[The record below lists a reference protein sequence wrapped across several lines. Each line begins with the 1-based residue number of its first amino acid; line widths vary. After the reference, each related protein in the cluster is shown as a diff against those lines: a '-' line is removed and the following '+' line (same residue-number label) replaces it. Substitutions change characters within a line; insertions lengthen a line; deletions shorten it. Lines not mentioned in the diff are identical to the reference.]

1 MKHLLKLISSL
12 TILSTGILSV
22 SCTNK
27 NIKSKEDNISNNKE
41 DNKDGTKPENSPQ
54 DQPQANEP
62 KEEINIS
69 EEEKQ
74 EVITALEKVFK
85 DQEEAFGTFHTHQ
98 EVLDQ
103 LKVYIED
110 NKFKYFDYLTLTEQ
124 NDKNKNLVVDENGTL
139 NKIKISFF
147 DMQTIF
153 SPKKV
158 LKDEVVDKYDETKTQ
173 LLQVGYKLQ
182 TPLKSIKMKQANKKI
197 KKVPK
202 HLPLKINSLDNA
214 FRYIEAASVDNL
226 DKWDTKNI
234 KYLTETFSDTKEFNQ
249 DINFWNVSSVID
261 MSKMF
266 AGASSFNKDL
276 NSWDTSNTLVM
287 NGMFWDAE
295 SFNGAIS
302 KWKVNKVGDMQS
314 MFSGAAKF
322 NQDLDE
328 WDTSNVENMEGMF
341 SNTKDF
347 NGNISNWNVSNVTSM
362 KQMFQNA
369 KGFRRN
375 LKSWNALKVTQI
387 QNFRKG
393 IEKNI
398 PDQNLP
404 KFTDDVR
411 KVIDK

>member
-1 MKHLLKLISSL
+1 MKRLLKIISSL

-27 NIKSKEDNISNNKE
+27 QTNPNINEQNSSSRNRRSIPDVSKIKLETVVSEDIKNK
-41 DNKDGTKPENSPQ
+41 GI
-54 DQPQANEP
+54 A
-62 KEEINIS
+62 
-69 EEEKQ
+69 
-74 EVITALEKVFK
+74 ALKKVFK
-85 DQEEAFGTFHTHQ
+85 DQEEAFGSFHTHQ
-98 EVLDQ
+98 DVLDQ
-103 LKVYIED
+103 FKVYLKDMNIYHLDYLFLTNQNEKNNSLKVD
-110 NKFKYFDYLTLTEQ
+110 ND
-124 NDKNKNLVVDENGTL
+124 GIL
-139 NKIKISFF
+139 NNIKISYF
-147 DMQTIF
+147 DKKLNFT
-153 SPKKV
+153 PKIVLENKV
-158 LKDEVVDKYDETKTQ
+158 KDKYNDNGNE
-173 LLQVGYKLQ
+173 LIQVGYELE
-182 TPLKSIKMKQANKKI
+182 TSLKSIKMKQANKKI

-276 NSWDTSNTLVM
+276 NFWDTSNTLVM

-302 KWKVNKVGDMQS
+302 KWKVNNVGDMQS
-314 MFSGAAKF
+314 MFSGATKF

-393 IEKNI
+393 IEENI